1 MNVVRNRLLMLLK
14 PLEMY
19 FSCLVAIAFIQGMFC
34 VTTKLYHK
42 HLQLQL
48 CFTGTIVEE
57 LPTGLPCYTEH
68 CKDAANK
75 NLRLLLFQ

>member
-57 LPTGLPCYTEH
+57 FPTGLPRFTKH

-75 NLRLLLFQ
+75 NLRLPLFQ